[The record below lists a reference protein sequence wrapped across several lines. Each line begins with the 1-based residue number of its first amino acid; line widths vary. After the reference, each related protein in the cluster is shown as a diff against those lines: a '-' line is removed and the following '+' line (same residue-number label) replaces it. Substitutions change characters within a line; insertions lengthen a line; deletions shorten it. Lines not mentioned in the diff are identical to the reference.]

1 MRGRPIL
8 FIFILLLAA
17 IGLGLFVYSRWSGST
32 SGDSSK
38 HSGAARAKDDP
49 NRIKSGP
56 NYKPIEPIL
65 GTSPEP
71 KKNSDTKQE
80 EKPLPELDYGRTTP
94 VRGDL
99 SPQTKSI
106 VEAVQTKSHPERLSP
121 LIPPKPFDP
130 VAYKQNSKA
139 YLDVVEPGRAFQSA
153 QPGKDVPRLLA
164 ISPQMQTITQGKSAK
179 LKVKAVPGY
188 PVTFTSFDLGR
199 FHNQLTTVTVEAND
213 SGVAEADF
221 TGASGTINEVDILAS
236 CPVAS
241 GQARFLVYIQ
251 RP

>member
-1 MRGRPIL
+1 MRVRLIGVAL
-8 FIFILLLAA
+8 LVMAILLAGIL
-17 IGLGLFVYSRWSGST
+17 YSRWSAGPAGQDGNRPGT
-32 SGDSSK
+32 T
-38 HSGAARAKDDP
+38 RAKDDP

-65 GTSPEP
+65 GT
-71 KKNSDTKQE
+71 KDADTKKAATDKQE
-80 EKPLPELDYGRTTP
+80 QKVPPELDYGRTAP

-106 VEAVQTKSHPERLSP
+106 VEAVKTKSHPERLSP

-130 VAYKQNSKA
+130 VAYKQNPKA

-153 QPGKDVPRLLA
+153 QPGKDVPQLLA
-164 ISPQMQTITQGKSAK
+164 ISPQTQTITQGKSVK
-179 LKVKAVPGY
+179 LKVKVVPGY

-221 TGASGTINEVDILAS
+221 IGASGTINEVDILAS

-241 GQARFLVYIQ
+241 GQARFLVYVQ